1 MQYHF
6 EFVDLAS
13 FLTDLG
19 EEYQVEVQ
27 SAGMTFT
34 WDIPP
39 GPFVV
44 TADRNKIKRV
54 LDNLLSNAIKYGKPG
69 GAIDLTA
76 EEYEKGLVIQ
86 LTDNGKG
93 ISTEALRHV
102 FDSFFRE
109 DTARSSAV
117 PGSGLGLAICRSI
130 VESHHGKIWLTSEEG
145 AGTRAF
151 VYLPLREEDL
161 V

>member
-1 MQYHF
+1 MERQNISEH
-6 EFVDLAS
+6 LRR
-13 FLTDLG
+13 L
-19 EEYQVEVQ
+19 
-27 SAGMTFT
+27 
-34 WDIPP
+34 
-39 GPFVV
+39 
-44 TADRNKIKRV
+44 RV
-54 LDNLLSNAIKYGKPG
+54 LHQKPG
-69 GAIDLTA
+69 GAIGLTA

-93 ISTEALRHV
+93 IGAEALRHV
-102 FDSFFRE
+102 FDSFYRA
-109 DTARSSAV
+109 DAARSSAV

>member
-1 MQYHF
+1 
-6 EFVDLAS
+6 
-13 FLTDLG
+13 
-19 EEYQVEVQ
+19 EVQ

-76 EEYEKGLVIQ
+76 EEYEKGLV
-86 LTDNGKG
+86 NKGKNAKG
-93 ISTEALRHV
+93 DML
-102 FDSFFRE
+102 
-109 DTARSSAV
+109 
-117 PGSGLGLAICRSI
+117 
-130 VESHHGKIWLTSEEG
+130 
-145 AGTRAF
+145 
-151 VYLPLREEDL
+151 
-161 V
+161 

>member
-1 MQYHF
+1 
-6 EFVDLAS
+6 
-13 FLTDLG
+13 
-19 EEYQVEVQ
+19 
-27 SAGMTFT
+27 
-34 WDIPP
+34 
-39 GPFVV
+39 
-44 TADRNKIKRV
+44 ADRNKIKRV

-93 ISTEALRHV
+93 IGAEALHHV
-102 FDSFFRE
+102 FDSFYRA
-109 DTARSSAV
+109 DAARSSAV